1 MNKFRVMIVDDER
14 LAREEMKRNLLDY
27 ADFDIVGEAENAD
40 EAEMLI
46 NTLHPDLILL
56 DIQMPERS
64 GFELLESLPDVP
76 EIIFTTAFDQYAVR
90 AFELSALDYLVKP
103 IRQERFA
110 KAIEKVRIKLAEKVK
125 SDSSILTA
133 ERTIFVKEGEEYHF
147 VRIKDI
153 YLIKS
158 VGNYAGLY
166 VDHKKIYLKRSL
178 NQLEKIL
185 DPTLFFRISRTEI
198 INTAYIKQVYSLPK
212 GRLSI
217 RLQTGEKLDV
227 SSRQSAE
234 FKNRHVI
241 I

>member
-1 MNKFRVMIVDDER
+1 MNKFRVIIIDDER
-14 LAREEMKRNLLDY
+14 LAREEMKRNLLNY
-27 ADFDIVGEAENAD
+27 SDFEVVGEAENAD

-46 NTLHPDLILL
+46 NTSHPDLLIL

-64 GFELLESLPDVP
+64 GFELLESLEFVP
-76 EIIFTTAFDQYAVR
+76 EIIFATAFDHYAVR
-90 AFELSALDYLVKP
+90 AFEQNALDYLVKP
-103 IRQERFA
+103 IREERFA
-110 KAIEKVRIKLAEKVK
+110 KAIEKVRIKLAEKGK
-125 SDSSILTA
+125 QENTLST

-153 YLIKS
+153 YLIES
-158 VGNYAGLY
+158 MGNYARLY
-166 VDHKKIYLKRSL
+166 VDRKKIYIKRSL
-178 NQLEKIL
+178 NQLERTL
-185 DPTLFFRISRTEI
+185 DPGLFFRISRTEI

-217 RLQTGEKLDV
+217 SLQTGERLDV

>member
-1 MNKFRVMIVDDER
+1 MKKFTVIVIDDER
-14 LAREEMKRNLLDY
+14 LAREEMKRNLLNY
-27 ADFDIVGEAENAD
+27 SDFEIVAEAENAD
-40 EAEMLI
+40 EAELLI
-46 NTLHPDLILL
+46 NSIHPDLLLL

-64 GFELLESLPDVP
+64 GFELLESLDDVP
-76 EIIFTTAFDQYAVR
+76 EIIFATAFDHYAVR
-90 AFELSALDYLVKP
+90 AFEQNALDYLVKP
-103 IRQERFA
+103 IREERFA
-110 KAIEKVRIKLAEKVK
+110 KAIEKVRIKLIEKVK
-125 SDSSILTA
+125 DESILTA

-153 YLIKS
+153 YLIES
-158 VGNYAGLY
+158 MGNYARLY
-166 VDHKKIYLKRSL
+166 VDRKKIYLKRSL
-178 NQLEKIL
+178 NQLEKTL

-198 INTAYIKQVYSLPK
+198 INTAYIKHIHSLPK

-217 RLQTGEKLDV
+217 SLQTGEKLDV